1 MAVSQHNISD
11 LGFEDFFRLKYQTE
25 QLDKRQVTDVISQHD
40 KDKVTYVEAYDVIL
54 GIIHDLSNTIQQ
66 VNNYN
71 DNKSSA
77 SMDLTGFL
85 IELLVKREILTEQ
98 EESDILR
105 KVQELYSLQEEEGT
119 ENGNTQTRKD

>member
-66 VNNYN
+66 VNDYN

-105 KVQELYSLQEEEGT
+105 QVQELYSLQEEEDT
-119 ENGNTQTRKD
+119 EDGNTQTRKD

>member
-66 VNNYN
+66 VNDYN

-105 KVQELYSLQEEEGT
+105 KVQELYSLQEEEDT
-119 ENGNTQTRKD
+119 ENGNAQTRKD

>member
-1 MAVSQHNISD
+1 LAVSQHNISD

-66 VNNYN
+66 VNDYN

-105 KVQELYSLQEEEGT
+105 KVQELYSLQEEEDT

>member
-40 KDKVTYVEAYDVIL
+40 KDKVTYVEAYNVIL

-66 VNNYN
+66 VNDYN

-105 KVQELYSLQEEEGT
+105 KVQELYSLQEEEDT

>member
-85 IELLVKREILTEQ
+85 IELLVKKEILTEQ
-98 EESDILR
+98 EESDILD
-105 KVQELYSLQEEEGT
+105 KVQKLYKLQESEGT
-119 ENGNTQTRKD
+119 EDGNSQTRKD

>member
-66 VNNYN
+66 VNDYN

-105 KVQELYSLQEEEGT
+105 KVQELYSLQEEEDT

>member
-40 KDKVTYVEAYDVIL
+40 KDKVTYVEAYNVIL

-66 VNNYN
+66 VNDYN

-119 ENGNTQTRKD
+119 KDGNTQTRKD

>member
-54 GIIHDLSNTIQQ
+54 GIIHDLSTTIQQ
-66 VNNYN
+66 VNDYN

-105 KVQELYSLQEEEGT
+105 KVQELYSLQEEEDT
-119 ENGNTQTRKD
+119 EDGNTQTRKD

>member
-54 GIIHDLSNTIQQ
+54 GIIHDLSTTIQQ
-66 VNNYN
+66 VNDYN

-98 EESDILR
+98 EEYDILR
-105 KVQELYSLQEEEGT
+105 QVQELYSLQEEEDT
-119 ENGNTQTRKD
+119 EDGNTQTRKD

>member
-54 GIIHDLSNTIQQ
+54 GIIHDLSTTIQQ
-66 VNNYN
+66 VNDYN

-105 KVQELYSLQEEEGT
+105 QVQELYSLQEEEDK
-119 ENGNTQTRKD
+119 EDGNTQTRKD

>member
-66 VNNYN
+66 VNDYN

>member
-54 GIIHDLSNTIQQ
+54 GIIHDLSTTIQQ
-66 VNNYN
+66 VNDYN

-105 KVQELYSLQEEEGT
+105 QVQELYSLQEEEDT
-119 ENGNTQTRKD
+119 EDGNTQTRKD